1 MADERQ
7 SRVRCNIERTASGKV
22 VRAVTYEHFLA
33 DAVSPDETQATVDET
48 IRLFTYAETQL
59 RAHGVITE

>member
-22 VRAVTYEHFLA
+22 TRAVTFEHFLA
-33 DAVSPDETQATVDET
+33 EPVSPDETQATVDEA
-48 IRLFTYAETQL
+48 IRLFTYAESQL
-59 RAHGVITE
+59 RTQGVTE